1 MVLAQ
6 VAENETRKSQ
16 DEEETG
22 GDGVELPSL
31 RKCIAYPRFDQVGN
45 AADDEV
51 QDDEFEQSQP
61 EGFGRAFQG
70 NRAQQAFVKKRKVGG
85 DRRQQDHKPA

>member
-1 MVLAQ
+1 MVFAQ

-22 GDGVELPSL
+22 GDGIELPSL
-31 RKCIAYPRFDQVGN
+31 RKRIAHARFDQVGN

-51 QDDEFEQSQP
+51 QDDEFEQPQP
-61 EGFGRAFQG
+61 EGLGWAFQG
-70 NRAQQAFVKKRKVGG
+70 DCAQQAFIEKWKVGG
-85 DRRQQDHKPA
+85 DRRQQDYEPA